1 MGSIDMDQLQTADC
15 MIILKLIKF
24 GRGKAMKRILNSV
37 GMLTFI
43 LAMFLAPSVTA
54 KAENGAVVFMGPEFA
69 KLMVDAWNTSSLPDK
84 LGSKSVGGSDW
95 INTPNKYTGEKSNQQ
110 VIIMSRR
117 DCPSIPKVQL
127 TIENKDGRAVCTYG
141 GPMKVNFEKAEWAF
155 SPKTVQWYMF
165 AAGNWGYT
173 QMPGI
178 MSGFRGP
185 MFVARANIDN
195 FGEFW
200 KVAGRLAKKIN
211 ADINTACPAEKSD
224 LDDISTYL
232 KNIK

>member
-1 MGSIDMDQLQTADC
+1 
-15 MIILKLIKF
+15 
-24 GRGKAMKRILNSV
+24 MKRILNHMGVLS
-37 GMLTFI
+37 FI
-43 LAMFLAPSVTA
+43 MVMSLAPSVTA
-54 KAENGAVVFMGPEFA
+54 QAENGAVVFMGPEFA
-69 KLMVDAWNTSSLPDK
+69 KLMVDAWNISPLPDK

-95 INTPNKYTGEKSNQQ
+95 INTPNKYTGEKTNRQ

-117 DCPSIPKVQL
+117 DCHSIPKVQL

-141 GPMKVNFEKAEWAF
+141 GAMKERYEKAEWAF
-155 SPKTVQWYMF
+155 SPRTIQWFKF

-200 KVAGRLAKKIN
+200 KVAGQLAKRIN
-211 ADINTACPAEKSD
+211 ADITSACPVDKED
-224 LDDISTYL
+224 QDHISNYL
-232 KNIK
+232 KDIR